1 MSADGGG
8 GLLGLVEEEDRP
20 VGRHRRVGG
29 IERDRPV
36 AEVVQPQ
43 VGDDLRLQH
52 RDDVGGPRD
61 PGSRP
66 DLLGHARAAE
76 NRSPLEHDNVE
87 PGVRQIRGG
96 GETVVPPAHDDRVV
110 ARGGGPGVAG
120 ALGAGVLVAASM
132 ARP

>member
-1 MSADGGG
+1 MEAAVWSGSLKKKIGPSEVMRG
-8 GLLGLVEEEDRP
+8 I
-20 VGRHRRVGG
+20 GRV
-29 IERDRPV
+29 ERDRPV

-76 NRSPLEHDNVE
+76 DARRSRTTTRSP
-87 PGVRQIRGG
+87 
-96 GETVVPPAHDDRVV
+96 
-110 ARGGGPGVAG
+110 AR
-120 ALGAGVLVAASM
+120 
-132 ARP
+132 AR